1 MVFPGELSS
10 WSSRIPP
17 MDHFNKQGNSSLIL
31 ILNGCEEYLFTTC
44 PRRRRG
50 RALRQQRP
58 TEGASKGK
66 IFSYCTLARLPLR
79 QGSSERVELPR
90 LGPAQ
95 ACALPVGCL
104 TVNAPV
110 SGDLEEDPRHR
121 IWAAGSRLQDAQDR
135 LVEQRLLARRASAA
149 PSTQPHRRDL
159 VPRAAQHRRGSQL
172 GEAEGH
178 WHWQRDRH
186 DRKQVRLSA

>member
-1 MVFPGELSS
+1 MRGVFIYNMSS
-10 WSSRIPP
+10 APARS
-17 MDHFNKQGNSSLIL
+17 
-31 ILNGCEEYLFTTC
+31 CTTTAATN
-44 PRRRRG
+44 RG
-50 RALRQQRP
+50 GVKRENFLVLY
-58 TEGASKGK
+58 S
-66 IFSYCTLARLPLR
+66 RLPLR

-104 TVNAPV
+104 TGNAPV